1 MQAIGD
7 SPLGP
12 FTKVQPEDQGFII
25 VPSFDVD
32 VHTVGHHAFFE
43 LDGELYIA
51 YHTYKISETN
61 ALQSRFFAFDR
72 VEWAYNDKGQY
83 LMHTNGPTKTIQP
96 LPFGASGYEN
106 VAEYA
111 KVSVSGSKSDPKLL
125 NDNLMPQ
132 SDEDVIKE
140 FTANGTVDITLT
152 FDDYVTARAILI
164 YNSYDYNKIFK
175 KIERIEFYYA
185 EEVAGETR
193 TDIAY
198 IENLGFN
205 LDHYLVPKTYLGFFG
220 DDEPTEEDK
229 VMRPSSAAIAE
240 FDEIRINKVK
250 ITVKKASG
258 KKALN
263 LSEIVILGRVQ

>member
-1 MQAIGD
+1 
-7 SPLGP
+7 
-12 FTKVQPEDQGFII
+12 
-25 VPSFDVD
+25 
-32 VHTVGHHAFFE
+32 
-43 LDGELYIA
+43 
-51 YHTYKISETN
+51 
-61 ALQSRFFAFDR
+61 
-72 VEWAYNDKGQY
+72 
-83 LMHTNGPTKTIQP
+83 
-96 LPFGASGYEN
+96 
-106 VAEYA
+106 
-111 KVSVSGSKSDPKLL
+111 
-125 NDNLMPQ
+125 MPQ

-193 TDIAY
+193 TGIAY

-205 LDHYLVPKTYLGFFG
+205 LDHYLVPKTYLGFF
-220 DDEPTEEDK
+220 DDEEPTEADK
-229 VMRPSSAAIAE
+229 VIRPSSAAIAE

-263 LSEIVILGRVQ
+263 LSEIVILGRVE